1 VAQRE
6 KHRKVTQTGLGHEAD
21 RGGSSSTSGLS
32 LLSGSPGRSSSD
44 ARKHVT
50 PHPGRRS
57 PGVGRALA
65 GYSVVDV
72 LRLAQASADPSARR
86 RADEELT
93 AEIVEIHMVPMP
105 LGFGVCWWVA
115 GAAGEITRDMA

>member
-1 VAQRE
+1 
-6 KHRKVTQTGLGHEAD
+6 
-21 RGGSSSTSGLS
+21 
-32 LLSGSPGRSSSD
+32 
-44 ARKHVT
+44 
-50 PHPGRRS
+50 
-57 PGVGRALA
+57 VGRALA